1 MKLTI
6 EFAEN
11 GFVVGVCENSYNYFF
26 VALSVDE
33 VSDIVRDILSAEQNS
48 LDISNIAFN
57 RVPNGE

>member
-1 MKLTI
+1 MKLTV

-11 GFVVGVCENSYNYFF
+11 GFVVAVCENSYNYFF